1 MEQMLA
7 GLEDLLLYVFAFCA
21 LAGAA
26 LVVLLK
32 QPMRVAMALIST
44 MVFLGGIYGLLGVH
58 FIAAFQVLIYVG
70 AVMVFMV
77 YVIML
82 LDERDRVFAGRF
94 SALLWPGVAAA
105 LLVVAA
111 LAAGVTRQD
120 VGVAANATAGTFGM
134 QPFSAAFLNDFWL
147 HFELV
152 SLLLVAAAVAA
163 IAVIAVVRRTRG

>member
-1 MEQMLA
+1 MID
-7 GLEDLLLYVFAFCA
+7 DLPMAFFAAMA
-21 LAGAA
+21 LAGAGGM
-26 LVVLLK
+26 LLARH
-32 QPMRVAMALIST
+32 PMRVAVALVLT
-44 MVFLGGIYGLLGVH
+44 MLSLAGVYALLGLHAV
-58 FIAAFQVLIYVG
+58 AAFQVLIYVG